1 MVREN
6 NLKTVEDVTHY
17 TKAGG
22 ACGAC
27 IHKIED
33 ILDEELDKAKQGEQE
48 ESAKKPL
55 TNIRR
60 MQLVEETITD
70 VIRPELQKDGGDIE
84 LMDIDNKKVYVAL
97 RGSCSNCVVSN
108 VTLKNLVEAKLRE
121 FVEEDIEVIESR

>member
-1 MVREN
+1 M
-6 NLKTVEDVTHY
+6 THY

-33 ILDEELDKAKQGEQE
+33 ILNEELDQAAVTAKKPD
-48 ESAKKPL
+48 SRKPL
-55 TNIRR
+55 TNIKR

-84 LMDIDNKKVYVAL
+84 LVDMDGKKVFVAL
-97 RGSCSNCVVSN
+97 RGSCSNCVVSS

-121 FVEEDIEVIESR
+121 FVEEDIEVIETR